1 MRRKWRIIE
10 SNYRDLRAAPL
21 QLIDAVPLYRDE
33 EDRPG
38 PSRGVV
44 GLKLGALCK
53 EGTMEENWSNLSL
66 PHGKVEAVTL
76 TEVKDALFRDEVQ

>member
-1 MRRKWRIIE
+1 MAAVRSANFSIAAHRRYTALMRRRRLTTAK
-10 SNYRDLRAAPL
+10 
-21 QLIDAVPLYRDE
+21 Q
-33 EDRPG
+33 
-38 PSRGVV
+38 GVG